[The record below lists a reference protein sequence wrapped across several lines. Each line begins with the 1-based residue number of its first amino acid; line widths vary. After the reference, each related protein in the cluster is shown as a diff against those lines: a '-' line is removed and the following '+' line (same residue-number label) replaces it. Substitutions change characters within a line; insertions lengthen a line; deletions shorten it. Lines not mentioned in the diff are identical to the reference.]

1 MLITKDVFVSKRI
14 FITGSTT
21 GLGLLTGELLLKAGH
36 QVIFHARNKSSQMNP
51 NYSYIVGDLSQMDG
65 IEAVANQAN
74 KHAHF
79 DAIIHN
85 AGVYTASPEEIFH
98 VNVLA
103 PYLLSTLI
111 QRPERLIYL
120 SSDMHLS
127 GKMNLDYKTC
137 TYSDS
142 KLFVLMLAKRFAHN
156 WEEVFI
162 NAVNPGW
169 VPTRMGGP
177 SAPDDLIKGV
187 ETQIWLATNDEP
199 EALVSGKY
207 FHHKIEQKT
216 NPISDSTEDQMR
228 LVEYINEYIE
238 RRK

>member
-1 MLITKDVFVSKRI
+1 MSKRI

-21 GLGLLTGELLLKAGH
+21 GLGLLAGEMLLKQGH
-36 QVIFHARNKSSQMNP
+36 QVIFHARNKSSKMNP
-51 NYSYIVGDLSQMDG
+51 SYQYIIGDLSEMSG
-65 IEAVANQAN
+65 IEAVANEAN
-74 KHAHF
+74 KHARF

-85 AGVYTASPEEIFH
+85 AGVFTLGPEEIFH

-120 SSDMHLS
+120 SSGMHLD
-127 GKMNLDYKTC
+127 GRMNLDYKTC

-142 KLFVLMLAKRFAHN
+142 KLFVLMLAKRFAQN
-156 WEEVFI
+156 WDEMYI
-162 NAVNPGW
+162 NAVDPGW
-169 VPTRMGGP
+169 VPTRMGGA
-177 SAPDDLIKGV
+177 SAPGDLIKGV
-187 ETQIWLATNDEP
+187 ETQIWLASSDEP
-199 EALVSGKY
+199 EALVTGKY
-207 FHHKIEQKT
+207 FHHKQVRPT
-216 NPISDSTEDQMR
+216 NPISDSTEDQAR